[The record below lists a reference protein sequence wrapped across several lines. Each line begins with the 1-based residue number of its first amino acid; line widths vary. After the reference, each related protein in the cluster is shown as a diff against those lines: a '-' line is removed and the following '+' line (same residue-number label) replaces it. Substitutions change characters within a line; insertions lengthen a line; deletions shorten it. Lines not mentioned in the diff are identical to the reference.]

1 MLGESAVCLAKD
13 DLDTAGGSWT
23 PASCM
28 GNKLIRRLETSAG
41 MSFELQGN
49 G

>member
-13 DLDTAGGSWT
+13 PLDVAGGSWT

-28 GNKLIRRLETSAG
+28 GEKLITRLVQRAG
-41 MSFELQGN
+41 MSFDLL
-49 G
+49 